1 MLPAERGEV
10 SEQLVRNILGLAQ
23 SGNGALEVP
32 RVPQDNCGDEEV
44 QARSA
49 VLLVLVG
56 AVADLAEAMDEDG
69 PRQAVAC
76 FALVEFPGKRPVS
89 GVIRRRPR
97 GSTGKPKAS
106 VRRCG

>member
-10 SEQLVRNILGLAQ
+10 NEQLVRNILGLAQ

-32 RVPQDNCGDEEV
+32 RVPQDDCGDEQV

-56 AVADLAEAMDEDG
+56 AVADLAEAMDEAARARLLRVS
-69 PRQAVAC
+69 PLLSTP
-76 FALVEFPGKRPVS
+76 LV
-89 GVIRRRPR
+89 
-97 GSTGKPKAS
+97 
-106 VRRCG
+106 